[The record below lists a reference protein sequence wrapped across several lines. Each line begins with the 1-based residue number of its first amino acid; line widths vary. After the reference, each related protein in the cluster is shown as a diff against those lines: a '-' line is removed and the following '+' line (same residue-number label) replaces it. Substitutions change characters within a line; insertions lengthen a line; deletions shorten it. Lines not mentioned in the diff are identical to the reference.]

1 MDFQTNTH
9 SSLLEKASKYLSE
22 HKNSSNIEAFEII
35 RDLLSNQTEILT
47 ELEKLKQSEAA
58 IKEEQLYYDD
68 IFNNQPAGLYR
79 IKVLALSKWGNKNW
93 SSSENPPYSMQLAS
107 DRFCEI
113 IGITRE
119 EFANNPFIISD
130 LIYPED
136 KKSFVRK
143 NEEANR
149 KLIPFHWEGRLLIRK
164 KIIWIRLDSLPR
176 PVEDGDVIW
185 TGILYNTT
193 EQKKAEAAL
202 NETRIKLEEVLEG
215 ANIGTL
221 EWNVQT
227 GKIKFNDIWAKNLG
241 YSSFEIKLGQIFL
254 GKNGWK
260 TITHP
265 EDIPYAEDMLKRHFS
280 GELPYHKVEVRMRHK
295 KGHWVWIRQEGKV
308 KTWTPDGKPLLMYG
322 VHTNISA
329 QKEAEIA
336 LYNLKEEL
344 EERIAER
351 TLELTKLNAS
361 LIESEQKLLGITMK
375 VEERERNRFSSELH
389 DGLGPLLSTIKLYF
403 QWLADTCDIEKR
415 KLIEEKGNVS
425 IEMAIK
431 TVRELAHGLSSQYM
445 MEVGV
450 IKAIRD
456 FSKHIN
462 DTRVLT
468 IHFHTNTQQRFDDL
482 IELMLYRISTEL
494 IKNTL
499 THANATTAKISFVHS
514 VENKTIEF
522 EYSDDGKGFESDK
535 SGNENTGLGFVSI
548 RKRVEVLKGDIQI
561 SSKPGQG
568 MVAKIIFP
576 IE

>member
-1 MDFQTNTH
+1 M
-9 SSLLEKASKYLSE
+9 YLSE
-22 HKNSSNIEAFEII
+22 HENSSNNEALEII
-35 RDLLSNQTEILT
+35 RDLLSSHTETLT

-58 IKEEQLYYDD
+58 IKEEQLYYND

-79 IKVLALSKWGNKNW
+79 IKVLAINKWGNKNW
-93 SSSENPPYSMQLAS
+93 NSSENPPYSMQLAS

-149 KLIPFHWEGRLLIRK
+149 KLIPFHWEGRLLVRK

-241 YSSFEIKLGQIFL
+241 YSKFEIKLGQIFL
-254 GKNGWK
+254 GKNSWK

-265 EDIPYAEDMLKRHFS
+265 DDIPYAEEMLKRHFS
-280 GELPYHKVEVRMRHK
+280 GELPYHKVEVRMHHK

-344 EERIAER
+344 EERIAAR

-415 KLIEEKGNVS
+415 KLIVEKGNVS

-450 IKAIRD
+450 IKAIQD

-462 DTRVLT
+462 DTEVLT
-468 IHFHTNTQQRFDDL
+468 IHFHTNTQQRFNDL

-499 THANATTAKISFVHS
+499 THANASTAKISFVHID
-514 VENKTIEF
+514 ENKTIEF